1 MRKYE
6 ARDASRVDVPEE
18 IEISMPSVDGMNYT
32 GNTRAGGGRRRG
44 IDDQRLLEHPML
56 CLNIK

>member
-1 MRKYE
+1 M
-6 ARDASRVDVPEE
+6 DVPEE

-32 GNTRAGGGRRRG
+32 GNMRAGGGRRRG